1 MLPNLRSIFTFPS
14 VHKQLVKNQHDKQ
27 LQFVPQNTLSG
38 TYTSERSELST
49 ATVQSSLME
58 ASKGELEGREETM
71 VRTIKYTKALMKN
84 ALLWHSSVR
93 SCTLYAPI
101 LDSTYVQKMQSP
113 SHVGHAQWS

>member
-14 VHKQLVKNQHDKQ
+14 VHKQLMKNQHDKQ
-27 LQFVPQNTLSG
+27 PQFVPQNTLSG